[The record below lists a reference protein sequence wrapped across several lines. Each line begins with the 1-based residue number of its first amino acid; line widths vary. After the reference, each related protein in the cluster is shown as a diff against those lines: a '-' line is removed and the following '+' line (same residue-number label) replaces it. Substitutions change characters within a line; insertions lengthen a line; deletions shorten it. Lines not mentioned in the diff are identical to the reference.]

1 MKQDMILR
9 ENFGSKKYKKM
20 TKIDPTWCKIG
31 HKQHLLL
38 LDITLIIHTTY
49 KTDFTVKNVK
59 KNVKK
64 SEKKSIFDD
73 F

>member
-59 KNVKK
+59 KM
-64 SEKKSIFDD
+64 
-73 F
+73 